1 MNDDVNRTGREL
13 VEEVFARVRKADPS
27 VADLFTDDAI
37 VTGPAGYEVVGRAAI
52 RDHYERNISA
62 HGPQP
67 RIELIVADHPH
78 YVAIVNVGLRDGNA
92 NRALDLFEIK
102 GEKISRLEIWSQR
115 G

>member
-1 MNDDVNRTGREL
+1 MNDDVSRSGREL
-13 VEEVFARVRKADPS
+13 VEQVFTRVRNADLS
-27 VADLFTDDAI
+27 VADLFTDDAV

-62 HGPQP
+62 HAPQP
-67 RIELIVADHPH
+67 RIELIVGDHPH
-78 YVAIVNVGLRDGNA
+78 YVTIVNVGLRDGHA